1 MMNKLIAGII
11 LFFVGQGLIW
21 IQTNGQFIWKWA
33 KDNPFGMALIF
44 SIPISYMF
52 IYATKYVVE
61 YFDGM
66 LWPGRFI
73 GFGTGMIVFS
83 ILTYMFMGEGITSK
97 TAVSLVLAITLVL
110 IQIFWK

>member
-1 MMNKLIAGII
+1 MNKLLLGML
-11 LFFVGQGLIW
+11 LFFAGQALIW
-21 IQTNGQFIWKWA
+21 IQTNGQFIYKWA

-61 YFDGM
+61 AFDGE

-73 GFGTGMIVFS
+73 GFGTGMIV
-83 ILTYMFMGEGITSK
+83 ILTWYFMGEGITSK
-97 TAVSLVLAITLVL
+97 TAVSLVLASTLVL
-110 IQIFWK
+110 IQILWK